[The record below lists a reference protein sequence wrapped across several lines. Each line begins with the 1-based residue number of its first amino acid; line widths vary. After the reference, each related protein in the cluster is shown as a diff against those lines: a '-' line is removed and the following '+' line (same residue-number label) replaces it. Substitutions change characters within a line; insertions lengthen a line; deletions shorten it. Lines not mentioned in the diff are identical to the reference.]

1 MAYNPT
7 LAAFLRL
14 RRFSAS
20 DIASPLDR
28 LTTANA
34 AAWLAHAASY
44 GITGEAYLL
53 NEIADPKKNPVER
66 AKTLAR
72 TMVDEL
78 TASGLPLS
86 PPFQSV
92 DLLYSAIEDQGG
104 DAVEL
109 RPSDPFQS
117 GIEQGPR
124 P

>member
-1 MAYNPT
+1 MTYNPT

-14 RRFSAS
+14 RSFAAS
-20 DIASPLDR
+20 DVASPLDR
-28 LTTANA
+28 LATANA

-44 GITGEAYLL
+44 GITGETYLL

-78 TASGLPLS
+78 TESGLPPS
-86 PPFQSV
+86 PPFHAV

-104 DAVEL
+104 GAVEL
-109 RPSDPFQS
+109 GPADPFQS